1 MSTNKELFLEQLN
14 ALAEAINRKA
24 GTEGKK
30 SIPELTEIV
39 NNLLNRAPTGVIN
52 ITNTNLT
59 DVADFAFAQVSDPD
73 LVPYNIAKNVNILG
87 VTGTLDAP
95 EGNIDITSA
104 GYTDVR
110 EYATARVVDNDI
122 RPENIKQGV
131 NILGTIGLLI
141 PKARPI
147 ITDASQEISRQG
159 QSGYVHLIQSQYDE
173 LVALGEGE
181 FVAFDLSW
189 LPYEDSSGYFGS
201 NIVAI
206 RLDPSNPEYDATFIA
221 SDFSSNSTQSEDF
234 KARIFVINLLGFSHV
249 FNYNYIVCS
258 SSSDATADA
267 SEILEGSTAYV
278 NNKKITG
285 TMPTKAAETFYPS
298 VENQIITSGQYLNG
312 DQVIQGVQ
320 VTNLVAEN
328 IAKGV
333 VVGVGDAINPAR
345 ITNVVGT
352 YESYPVI
359 NLSTSE
365 PTGIFNKTFIITPAQ
380 YQILADL
387 ANQDVAK
394 FTWPDIEDE
403 QPVILTHFATKTG
416 SDQYQ
421 ILGWEAQWF
430 VISESYSWDPQSAT
444 IQGLAAVHNLTNDT
458 YIVGFFTEAN
468 LIDTA
473 NGTATADDLL
483 AGKTAYSQG
492 QIIVGTIPS
501 FGAQSYEPSTSVQTI
516 SGGQYLTGPQT
527 LRPVTTNLTA
537 DKILRGQTVNIGSPV
552 NPTSILS
559 LIGTAE
565 SYPEINVTY
574 RSTSSSYAT
583 FNIAAT
589 DVLALYNASRDA
601 LVKLNFDQA
610 VPAIGLNQTSL
621 FITKMWNE
629 DDWFFNS
636 FEEYDKDSHWIAV
649 ESLPDTSS
657 ESPQY
662 YLTDIRGINIGLFLE
677 QPYLEV
683 YTNKKAV
690 DTSSANAT
698 AGEILKNKTAFVNG
712 KKITGTMESAKAEE
726 TQEIVLSFGTG
737 SGSIVVTPTD
747 DQHTISRVDILKP
760 STLQAS
766 NIKDGVE
773 IAGITGD
780 FTHLTAGFATV
791 SDVLSGK
798 HFFVNGTQYQGQIL
812 SLSDTTYYPDV
823 NTAKIIINPRKFVMG
838 NQRLPGL
845 TFTNLVASNI
855 ATGVTVKVGDT
866 DRGDSSY
873 LSIAGTAEL
882 RKPESSPEI
891 ILNLATGNQV
901 VEPGDNS
908 VYSSVTILKPQD
920 LDKNNIV
927 VGKEIA
933 GITGIFSSDGT
944 AAETDIARNKV
955 AYVNGQRI
963 VGTFDGFVPSGKIT
977 ITNTAEVNV
986 ANYATAQVVDD
997 NLNPSNIADGVT
1009 ILGITGSYDNRKPED
1024 TCNISATDLDFSI
1037 QTSNTFNPTT
1047 NHVFNSVII
1056 NKPAF
1061 LAAENIKQGIIIA
1074 GVSGTYAGLVPSGT
1088 INITD
1093 TGLTNVS
1100 AFEYAQIT
1108 DSSLDAG
1115 NIRAGTT
1122 ILGISGTFT
1131 NNATAT
1137 SSDILY
1143 SKTAYVNGNLVTGS
1157 YQVASNINVLSN
1169 ELTFANKDWYE
1180 VIPSEISDSSA
1191 TTKVTVY
1198 KPDLLLPGNIR
1209 NNVIIAGVTGTY
1221 SGETITLQDKTVI
1234 FTSNGQEVTFDSN
1247 LGYDGLNKVTIEGPT
1262 NLVASNVASGI
1273 EIAGVTGT
1281 YTDDATATAADILSS
1296 KSAYVAGQLIQG
1308 SIPSKLTATYVVS
1321 NTDRTI
1327 AANQY
1332 LAGAQEILGVT
1343 TLNLLAENIK
1353 NGVTVK
1359 VGDSADTSR
1368 IIEVVGSYETP
1379 TQTKTVTFSNDG
1391 QIVAPD
1397 SGYHLSEVII
1407 SAPTDLIASNI
1418 AAGTSIAGVSGT
1430 FTADAD
1436 ALAGE
1441 ILKGKIAYVNGSRVE
1456 GTYEGL
1462 VPTGKI
1468 NITDTS
1474 EVNVSSF
1481 AAAQVVD
1488 SNLISENIKRGIN
1501 ILGISGS
1508 YDGIIPSGI
1517 QNITTTD
1524 LTDVAAFAYA
1534 QVIDNDLSAE
1544 NIKLGAS
1551 ILGVIGTYAGIIP
1564 SGTINI
1570 TSTDII
1576 DVSAFATAQIVDINN
1591 NLAASN
1597 IKAGVSIL
1605 GITGEYET
1613 PTQTASVIFA
1623 YDGQVVSGYHL
1634 SQVTIN
1640 KPATLLAE
1648 NIKDGVS
1655 IASVSGTFTANGAL
1669 SAVTG
1674 DTHNGTEAYDDEIR
1688 TKDLLYDK
1696 VAYAQGKKYKGIYD
1710 TGAVQVNQ
1718 AFVVSNNQTV
1728 INASDYNK
1736 DALTQVTI
1744 GIESP
1749 SVTFTGDG
1757 QVVAPVSA
1765 SKLINQVTISKP
1777 SNLIASNIK
1786 RGVII
1791 AGITGSYD
1799 NQKAEDTCT
1808 VNATALNF
1816 EFTATNTFTPS
1827 NNHVFSSVEVFKP
1840 QGLEPNNIAA
1850 RIKIAGITGTY
1861 TSDATAT
1868 ASDIAPGKT
1877 AYVDGVLLSGSM
1889 PSLGSTTYFPIST
1902 SDQTI
1907 SQGQYLSGTQTIKR
1921 VVYSNLVPANIAAGV
1936 TVTIGDPDHPDSIAS
1951 VTGQAQGLKPEQT
1964 KEVNLNLSS
1973 GDQIILADSGQTM
1986 ASVTIF
1992 KPANFESY
2000 IQDGAQIGG
2009 MTGTY
2014 THEANNPAGALD
2026 ILAGKIA
2033 YINGAQVTGSITSKS
2048 ATTYVVS
2055 TSDVTISSGDY
2066 LAGDQLIKGVIFTQL
2081 TASDILTGKTLN
2093 IGDSLSPT
2101 RLAHIEGTA
2110 WTREQF
2116 FTYVNELSYGVTS

>member
-221 SDFSSNSTQSEDF
+221 SDFSSNSTQAEDF

-430 VISESYSWDPQSAT
+430 VISESYSWDPQGAT

-537 DKILRGQTVNIGSPV
+537 DKILKGQTVNIGSPV

-621 FITKMWNE
+621 FITKMWNK
-629 DDWFFNS
+629 DDWFFDS

-712 KKITGTMESAKAEE
+712 QKITGTMESAKAEE

-737 SGSIVVTPTD
+737 SGSIIVTPTD

-773 IAGITGD
+773 IAGITGN

-823 NTAKIIINPRKFVMG
+823 NTAKVIINPRKFIIG

-855 ATGVTVKVGDT
+855 AAGVTVKVGDT

-920 LDKNNIV
+920 LDENNIV
-927 VGKEIA
+927 VGKKIA

-1108 DSSLDAG
+1108 DNSLDAR
-1115 NIRAGTT
+1115 NIKAGTI
-1122 ILGISGTFT
+1122 ILGLSGTFT
-1131 NNATAT
+1131 GDATAT

-1143 SKTAYVNGNLVTGS
+1143 NKTAYVNGNLVVG
-1157 YQVASNINVLSN
+1157 
-1169 ELTFANKDWYE
+1169 
-1180 VIPSEISDSSA
+1180 
-1191 TTKVTVY
+1191 
-1198 KPDLLLPGNIR
+1198 
-1209 NNVIIAGVTGTY
+1209 
-1221 SGETITLQDKTVI
+1221 
-1234 FTSNGQEVTFDSN
+1234 
-1247 LGYDGLNKVTIEGPT
+1247 
-1262 NLVASNVASGI
+1262 
-1273 EIAGVTGT
+1273 
-1281 YTDDATATAADILSS
+1281 DIQS
-1296 KSAYVAGQLIQG
+1296 KSAATYSVSTISRTITAGQ
-1308 SIPSKLTATYVVS
+1308 
-1321 NTDRTI
+1321 
-1327 AANQY
+1327 Y
-1332 LAGAQEILGVT
+1332 LSGDQEILGIT
-1343 TLNLLAENIK
+1343 TSNLLAENIAS
-1353 NGVTVK
+1353 GVVVR
-1359 VGDSADTSR
+1359 VGDSEDSSR
-1368 IIEVVGSYETP
+1368 ILEITGTHLGRKTED
-1379 TQTKTVTFSNDG
+1379 TKTVTFTEDG
-1391 QIVAPD
+1391 QEVTANNPTTQTLSKVIINKPANL
-1397 SGYHLSEVII
+1397 LSEH
-1407 SAPTDLIASNI
+1407 I
-1418 AAGTSIAGVSGT
+1418 AANVTIAGVSGT

-1534 QVIDNDLSAE
+1534 RVIDNDLSAE

-1564 SGTINI
+1564 SGIANITTTNLTNVSTYEYAQVVDNNLSAGNIKAGVNILGISGTYSGIIPSGTISI
-1570 TSTDII
+1570 TSTDVT
-1576 DVSAFATAQIVDINN
+1576 DVSAFQYAQIADLNN
-1591 NLAASN
+1591 NLTAGN

-1605 GITGEYET
+1605 GISGTYET
-1613 PTQTASVIFA
+1613 PTQSASTTFA
-1623 YDGQVVSGYHL
+1623 YDGQVVTGYHL
-1634 SQVTIN
+1634 SQITIY

-1648 NIKDGVS
+1648 NIKDGVL

-1669 SAVTG
+1669 SAITG
-1674 DTHNGTEAYDDEIR
+1674 DTHNGTEILDDEIR

-1696 VAYAQGKKYKGIYD
+1696 IAYAQGKKYKGIYNV
-1710 TGAVQVNQ
+1710 GAIQVNNTLT
-1718 AFVVSNNQTV
+1718 FSNNQTT
-1728 INASDYNK
+1728 INASAYNK
-1736 DALTQVTI
+1736 DAATQVTI
-1744 GIESP
+1744 GVESP
-1749 SVTFTGDG
+1749 SVIFTGNG
-1757 QVVAPVSA
+1757 QVIIPSVD
-1765 SKLINQVTISKP
+1765 SKLLRQVTINAP
-1777 SNLIASNIK
+1777 NELAAENI
-1786 RGVII
+1786 RAGVTI
-1791 AGITGSYD
+1791 AGITGSYN
-1799 NQKAEDTCT
+1799 NQKPETTCII
-1808 VNATALNF
+1808 NATALNF
-1816 EFTATNTFTPS
+1816 EATASNIFTPEPDTVFNSVVVYKPDSLVASNIAKGTTIAHVLGTFTD
-1827 NNHVFSSVEVFKP
+1827 
-1840 QGLEPNNIAA
+1840 
-1850 RIKIAGITGTY
+1850 
-1861 TSDATAT
+1861 DATAT
-1868 ASDIAPGKT
+1868 VYDIVPGKT
-1877 AYVDGVLLSGSM
+1877 AYVDGVKLTGSM

-1964 KEVNLNLSS
+1964 KTENLDFST
-1973 GDQIILADSGQTM
+1973 GDQIVVADSGKTM
-1986 ASVTIF
+1986 ASVTIL
-1992 KPANFESY
+1992 KPTNFESY
-2000 IQDGAQIGG
+2000 IQDGARVGEVI
-2009 MTGTY
+2009 GTY
-2014 THEANNPAGALD
+2014 TSDGTLTGTGTGQTKLSSQLRSGIIAYSQGVRYEGNMSEQAAQTIVVSSSD
-2026 ILAGKIA
+2026 QTILAGS
-2033 YINGAQVTGSITSKS
+2033 YLTGAQT
-2048 ATTYVVS
+2048 
-2055 TSDVTISSGDY
+2055 
-2066 LAGDQLIKGVIFTQL
+2066 IKGVTHSNI
-2081 TASDILTGKTLN
+2081 TASDILSGVTLE
-2093 IGDSLSPT
+2093 IGDAQDSDRILKVV
-2101 RLAHIEGTA
+2101 GNA

-2116 FTYVNELSYGVTS
+2116 FTYVNTLSYGVTS